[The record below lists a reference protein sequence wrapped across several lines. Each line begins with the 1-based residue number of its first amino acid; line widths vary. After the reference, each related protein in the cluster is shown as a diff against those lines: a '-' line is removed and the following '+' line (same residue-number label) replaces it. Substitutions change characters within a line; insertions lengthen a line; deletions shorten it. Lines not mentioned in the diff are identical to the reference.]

1 MLLRIVSL
9 WLIVP
14 LLLAIPVAAQIDSRG
29 TLSVAVDPP
38 HLTLSVG
45 QEQRFS
51 AQVKGAP
58 ASAAIVWS
66 VREHGA
72 SVSQDGIFS
81 AKAVGIY
88 HVIALVVGD
97 GAILRSAVAKVTVV
111 AEYDGPVFR

>member
-1 MLLRIVSL
+1 MPLRIVCL
-9 WLIVP
+9 LLIVP

-38 HLTLSVG
+38 HLTLNAA

-58 ASAAIVWS
+58 ASTAIMWS

-72 SVSQDGIFS
+72 SVSQDGIFI
-81 AKAVGIY
+81 ARVVGIY
-88 HVIALVVGD
+88 HVMAFVVGD
-97 GAILRSAVAKVTVV
+97 GHILRSAVAKVTVV
-111 AEYDGPVFR
+111 AEYDGPGVL